1 MRGIGGNARVP
12 VAQEN
17 WPCAERWNLAASISQ
32 ELGAPA
38 AKGTTA
44 KASHSEAV
52 EKLRGATP

>member
-1 MRGIGGNARVP
+1 

-38 AKGTTA
+38 AKGRTA
-44 KASHSEAV
+44 KTSHSEAV
-52 EKLRGATP
+52 EKTARRHTNETGF

>member
-1 MRGIGGNARVP
+1 VP